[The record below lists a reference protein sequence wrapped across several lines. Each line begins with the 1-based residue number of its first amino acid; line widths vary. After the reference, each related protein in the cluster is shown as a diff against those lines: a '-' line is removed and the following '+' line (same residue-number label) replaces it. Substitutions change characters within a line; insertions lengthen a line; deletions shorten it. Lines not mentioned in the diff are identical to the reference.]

1 MTKNRI
7 HIPYCRYK
15 YLQSRCVEDFYNC
28 KLRIREILQY
38 SVKQFRPKVRKRGT
52 DIARPA
58 APDTMIGPGY
68 VELLGCQF
76 GPTVPDQELIEF

>member
-1 MTKNRI
+1 VLKI
-7 HIPYCRYK
+7 
-15 YLQSRCVEDFYNC
+15 FYNC

-58 APDTMIGPGY
+58 APDTLIGPGY